1 MQIPRLA
8 LPAPYGRQPLVK
20 KATLVGRTMEDNEAL
35 DKIESIR
42 DLINANLEA
51 IILEQSSTFGE
62 VAEVSGQVVLAGG
75 KRIRPT
81 MVILAYE
88 LAGGQDIDEIIPF
101 AMSNEFIHTASL
113 VHDDINDESSTRR
126 GHETIHS
133 KHGQAKAIIA
143 GDWLFSQGFGL
154 GGQYEKEVVDVMA
167 HYCSK
172 LASAEFTQI
181 DHILDLATSPEDYLE
196 IVSGKTAGP
205 FAAGCKGAGL
215 IAKAGMESCEKLFQF
230 GMQIGIAFQ
239 LVDDLL
245 DIQGDERMGKPRGSD
260 IYEGKMTLPII
271 HALTILHGDQRTRF
285 AEILHNFEDS
295 LFEELIALLKFGDS
309 LNYTEILIQNHLE
322 RAIENLDFFP
332 DCDAKQLLKHLV
344 NIVRNRH
351 K

>member
-1 MQIPRLA
+1 
-8 LPAPYGRQPLVK
+8 
-20 KATLVGRTMEDNEAL
+20 MEDNEAL
-35 DKIESIR
+35 DRIDAIR
-42 DLINANLEA
+42 DLVNANLEA
-51 IILEQSSTFGE
+51 IIDEQSATFGE
-62 VAEVSGQVVLAGG
+62 VAKVSGQVILAGG
-75 KRIRPT
+75 KRIRPI
-81 MVILAYE
+81 MVMLAYE
-88 LAGGQDIDEIIPF
+88 LAGGDNLDDIIPF

-113 VHDDINDESSTRR
+113 VHDDINDESLTRR
-126 GHETIHS
+126 GHDTIHANY
-133 KHGQAKAIIA
+133 GQAKAIIA

-154 GGQYEKEVVDVMA
+154 GGRYRKEVVDVMA

-181 DHILDLATSPEDYLE
+181 DHILDLSTSPEDYLD

-215 IAKAGMESCEKLFQF
+215 IANADEQSCERLFEF

-245 DIQGDERMGKPRGSD
+245 DIRGDERMGKPRGSD

-271 HALTILHGDQRTRF
+271 HALTILHGNQRTRF

-295 LFEELIALLKFGDS
+295 LFDEFISLLNFGDS
-309 LNYTEILIQNHLE
+309 MTYTEILIENHLE
-322 RAIENLDFFP
+322 RARNNLETFP
-332 DCDAKQLLKHLV
+332 DCEAKQLLKHLV
-344 NIVRNRH
+344 DMVQNRH

>member
-1 MQIPRLA
+1 
-8 LPAPYGRQPLVK
+8 
-20 KATLVGRTMEDNEAL
+20 MEDNEAL
-35 DKIESIR
+35 DRIDEMR
-42 DLINANLEA
+42 DLVNANLES
-51 IILEQSSTFGE
+51 IIAEQSAIFGE

-75 KRIRPT
+75 KRIRPI
-81 MVILAYE
+81 MVMLAYD
-88 LAGGQDIDEIIPF
+88 LADGDDFDEVIPF

-113 VHDDINDESSTRR
+113 VHDDINDESLTRR
-126 GHETIHS
+126 GQATIHA
-133 KHGQAKAIIA
+133 KYGQAKAIIA

-154 GGQYEKEVVDVMA
+154 GGRYDKSVVDVMA

-181 DHILDLATSPEDYLE
+181 DHILDLSTSPEDYLE
-196 IVSGKTAGP
+196 IVRGKTAGP

-215 IAKAGMESCEKLFQF
+215 IANASEEACEKLFEF

-245 DIQGDERMGKPRGSD
+245 DIRGDERMGKPRGSD

-271 HALTILHGDQRTRF
+271 HALTILHGNQRGRL

-295 LFEELIALLKFGDS
+295 LFDELITLLNFGDS
-309 LNYTEILIQNHLE
+309 LSYTEILIQNHLE
-322 RAIENLDFFP
+322 RAMQNLDFFP

-344 NIVRNRH
+344 GLIKNRH

>member
-1 MQIPRLA
+1 
-8 LPAPYGRQPLVK
+8 
-20 KATLVGRTMEDNEAL
+20 MEDNDAL
-35 DKIESIR
+35 DRIDAIR
-42 DLINANLEA
+42 DLVNANLEA
-51 IILEQSSTFGE
+51 IIVQQSSTFGE

-75 KRIRPT
+75 KRIRPI

-88 LAGGQDIDEIIPF
+88 LAGGENLDEIIPF

-113 VHDDINDESSTRR
+113 VHDDINDEALTRR
-126 GHETIHS
+126 GHDTIHA
-133 KHGQAKAIIA
+133 KFGQAKAIIA

-154 GGQYEKEVVDVMA
+154 GGRYDKQVVDVMA
-167 HYCSK
+167 HYCSR

-181 DHILDLATSPEDYLE
+181 DHILDLATSPEDYLD

-215 IAKAGMESCEKLFQF
+215 IANADKESCERLFGF

-245 DIQGDERMGKPRGSD
+245 DIRGDERMGKPRGSD

-271 HALTILHGDQRTRF
+271 HALTILHGSQRARL

-295 LFEELIALLKFGDS
+295 LFDEFISLLNFGDS

-322 RAIENLDFFP
+322 RAMQNLDYFP
-332 DCDAKQLLKHLV
+332 ECEAKQLLKHLV
-344 NIVRNRH
+344 DMVQNRH

>member
-1 MQIPRLA
+1 
-8 LPAPYGRQPLVK
+8 
-20 KATLVGRTMEDNEAL
+20 MEDNEAL
-35 DKIESIR
+35 DKIDAIR
-42 DLINANLEA
+42 DLVNANLEA
-51 IILEQSSTFGE
+51 IIEEQSSVFGN
-62 VAEVSGQVVLAGG
+62 VAEVAGQVVLAGG
-75 KRIRPT
+75 KRIRPI

-88 LAGGQDIDEIIPF
+88 LAGGDDFDQIIPF

-113 VHDDINDESSTRR
+113 VHDDINDESLTRR
-126 GHETIHS
+126 GHDTIHA
-133 KHGQAKAIIA
+133 KYGQSKAIIA

-154 GGQYEKEVVDVMA
+154 GGRYDENVVDVMA
-167 HYCSK
+167 HYCSR

-181 DHILDLATSPEDYLE
+181 DHILDLATSPEDYLD

-215 IAKAGMESCEKLFQF
+215 IAKADEIACEKLFEF

-245 DIQGDERMGKPRGSD
+245 DIRGDERMGKPRGSD

-271 HALTILHGDQRTRF
+271 HALTILHGDQRVRF
-285 AEILHNFEDS
+285 AEILHNFQDS
-295 LFEELIALLKFGDS
+295 LFDELISLLNFGDS

-322 RAIENLDFFP
+322 RAIENLEFFP
-332 DCDAKQLLKHLV
+332 ECDAKQLLKHLV
-344 NIVRNRH
+344 DMVQNRH

>member
-1 MQIPRLA
+1 
-8 LPAPYGRQPLVK
+8 
-20 KATLVGRTMEDNEAL
+20 MEDNESL
-35 DKIESIR
+35 DRIDEMR
-42 DLINANLEA
+42 DLVNANLES
-51 IILEQSSTFGE
+51 IIAEQSAIFGE

-75 KRIRPT
+75 KRIRPI
-81 MVILAYE
+81 MVMLAYD
-88 LAGGQDIDEIIPF
+88 LADGDDFDEVIPF

-113 VHDDINDESSTRR
+113 VHDDINDESLTRR
-126 GHETIHS
+126 GQATIHA
-133 KHGQAKAIIA
+133 KYGQAKAIIA

-154 GGQYEKEVVDVMA
+154 GGRYDKSVVDVMA

-181 DHILDLATSPEDYLE
+181 DHILDLSTSPEDYLE
-196 IVSGKTAGP
+196 IVRGKTAGP

-215 IAKAGMESCEKLFQF
+215 IANASEEACEKLFEF

-245 DIQGDERMGKPRGSD
+245 DIRGDERMGKPRGSD

-271 HALTILHGDQRTRF
+271 HALTILHGNQRVRL

-295 LFEELIALLKFGDS
+295 LFDELITLLNFGDS
-309 LNYTEILIQNHLE
+309 LSYTEILIQNHLE
-322 RAIENLDFFP
+322 RAMQNLDFFP

-344 NIVRNRH
+344 GLIKNRH

>member
-1 MQIPRLA
+1 
-8 LPAPYGRQPLVK
+8 
-20 KATLVGRTMEDNEAL
+20 MEDNEAL
-35 DKIESIR
+35 DKIDAIR
-42 DLINANLEA
+42 DLVNANLEA
-51 IILEQSSTFGE
+51 IIEEQSSTFGE

-75 KRIRPT
+75 KRIRPI

-88 LAGGQDIDEIIPF
+88 LAGGQDLDEIMPF

-113 VHDDINDESSTRR
+113 VHDDINDESPTRR
-126 GHETIHS
+126 GHDTIHA
-133 KHGQAKAIIA
+133 KYGQAKAIIA

-154 GGQYEKEVVDVMA
+154 GGRYDKDVVDVMA
-167 HYCSK
+167 HYCSR

-181 DHILDLATSPEDYLE
+181 DHILDMATSPEDYLD

-215 IAKAGMESCEKLFQF
+215 IANSDAKSCEKLFEF

-245 DIQGDERMGKPRGSD
+245 DIRGDERMGKPRGSD

-271 HALTILHGDQRTRF
+271 HALTILHGNQRTRF

-295 LFEELIALLKFGDS
+295 LFDEFISLLNFGES
-309 LNYTEILIQNHLE
+309 LTYTEILIQNHLE
-322 RAIENLDFFP
+322 RAMQNLDFFP

-344 NIVRNRH
+344 DMVQNRH

>member
-1 MQIPRLA
+1 M
-8 LPAPYGRQPLVK
+8 
-20 KATLVGRTMEDNEAL
+20 
-35 DKIESIR
+35 R
-42 DLINANLEA
+42 DLVNANLES
-51 IILEQSSTFGE
+51 IIAEQSAVFGE

-75 KRIRPT
+75 KRIRPI
-81 MVILAYE
+81 MVMLAYD
-88 LAGGQDIDEIIPF
+88 LAGGQDLEEIIPF

-113 VHDDINDESSTRR
+113 VHDDINDEALTRR
-126 GHETIHS
+126 GKGTIHA
-133 KHGQAKAIIA
+133 KYGQAKAIIA

-154 GGQYEKEVVDVMA
+154 GGQYEKSVVDVMA

-181 DHILDLATSPEDYLE
+181 DHILDLSTNPEDYLE
-196 IVSGKTAGP
+196 IVKGKTAGP

-215 IAKAGMESCEKLFQF
+215 IANASQEACEKLFDF
-230 GMQIGIAFQ
+230 GMEIGIAFQ

-245 DIQGDERMGKPRGSD
+245 DIRGDERMGKPRGSD

-271 HALTILHGDQRTRF
+271 HALTILHGDQRARL
-285 AEILHNFEDS
+285 AEIIHNFEDS
-295 LFEELIALLKFGDS
+295 LFNELITLLNFGDS

-322 RAIENLDFFP
+322 RAMQNLDYFL

-344 NIVRNRH
+344 ELIKNRH